1 MNSKTKKYLKYINP
15 LELLQTK
22 KVLKNNPTL
31 INKNEI
37 DKESILSLYQFN
49 EKACVVEND
58 FDHKKVSN
66 QLFSKGKNYWLN
78 SDIINKNT
86 VEEISAK
93 LGLHYLI
100 VEDILS
106 ENERP
111 KTDEI
116 DGRFI
121 CVLHMLFYN
130 EALQSIENE
139 QVSLVLGDNFLI
151 SFQDDS
157 IRDSFNLIRE
167 KLAINGTKIRTQG
180 VDYLLYGLIDSIVDH
195 FFIVL
200 EKLGDRIEKL
210 EEEIS
215 TGNANN
221 FTMNQINTLKKELM
235 FFKRNAFPVKDLI
248 NNIIKTENP
257 LITENSKKYFKDVYD
272 HAVQVNDLI
281 ENYRDLITNIRDLY
295 LSQMNMKMNEV
306 MKFLAIVTSL
316 LAPATVIG
324 GIFGMNFDRIPY
336 LHHQDGFWIATFLM
350 LIIPVL
356 MLVYFRK
363 KGWF

>member
-15 LELLQTK
+15 LEMLQTK

-31 INKNEI
+31 INKNDI
-37 DKESILSLYQFN
+37 DQASVLSLYQFN
-49 EKACVVEND
+49 EKECVVEND

-116 DGRFI
+116 ENRLV
-121 CVLHMLFYN
+121 CVLHMLYYN
-130 EALQSIENE
+130 EELQSIENE

-157 IRDSFNLIRE
+157 IRDSFNPIRE

-200 EKLGDRIEKL
+200 EKLGDRIEHL

-295 LSQMNMKMNEV
+295 LSQMNLKLNEV
-306 MKFLAIVTSL
+306 MKFLAIVTAL

-350 LIIPVL
+350 LIIPFL

-363 KGWF
+363 RSWF